1 MTIQVTDSFN
11 QLKIVSGNIVQYYK
25 YATVKSLSPVSD
37 SKGDFAVIINFIVD
51 DKNNPLILKMKDVSN
66 QGTWVNNATGA
77 NAAIET
83 ISDWMHTDNPST
95 EVQVTGWTAPLGQK
109 PMATSIPVV
118 ISSDQSDIDVI
129 LKGPIG
135 IKPVAE
141 SVPVTIASD
150 EGAIPVSGS
159 VSATIAGPLGQAAE
173 AASVS
178 VVIASDQTGAIR
190 TPGIER
196 VTNAANVAAGAYSV
210 SFANVHASAN
220 STVKTVI
227 LKPGETITFDAG
239 AVNNT
244 LGAIAY
250 VATGSELLIIKI
262 T

>member
-1 MTIQVTDSFN
+1 
-11 QLKIVSGNIVQYYK
+11 
-25 YATVKSLSPVSD
+25 
-37 SKGDFAVIINFIVD
+37 
-51 DKNNPLILKMKDVSN
+51 MKDVSN

-141 SVPVTIASD
+141 SVPVTIA
-150 EGAIPVSGS
+150 
-159 VSATIAGPLGQAAE
+159 SATIAGPLGQAAE

>member
-77 NAAIET
+77 NAAT

-95 EVQVTGWTAPLGQK
+95 EVQVTGWTSPLGQK

-129 LKGPIG
+129 LK
-135 IKPVAE
+135 
-141 SVPVTIASD
+141 
-150 EGAIPVSGS
+150 
-159 VSATIAGPLGQAAE
+159 GPLGQAAE